1 MARTAQ
7 ESFERSARR
16 WLRAYPPR
24 WRRERADEA
33 VALLAD
39 LAPDARRVDLRTALG
54 LVQGGWS
61 TRRRTR
67 PPLRTYLAFRFQDRL
82 PGPEH
87 AAWLEDDVTGRW
99 FHARVALAQVLV
111 IGSAF
116 GLIASGLAAVGWLS
130 WEAVLFGSVVM
141 VLAEVVRAVRRTLR
155 HEDPR
160 HPPVAGDVGRF
171 GPYVPLDPPQQGAR

>member
-1 MARTAQ
+1 MALPPPDR
-7 ESFERSARR
+7 FERSARR

-24 WRRERADEA
+24 WRRARADEA

-54 LVQGGWS
+54 LVRGGWS

-67 PPLRTYLAFRFQDRL
+67 PPLRTYLAFRFRDRL

-87 AAWLEDDVTGRW
+87 SGWLEDDVTGRW
-99 FHARVALAQVLV
+99 FHARVALAQILLFGPV
-111 IGSAF
+111 F
-116 GLIASGLAAVGWLS
+116 GLVASGMAAIGWVS
-130 WEAVLFGSVVM
+130 WDAVLFGFPVM
-141 VLAEVVRAVRRTLR
+141 VLGEVVRAARRTLR

-160 HPPVAGDVGRF
+160 RPAAAGDVGRF
-171 GPYVPLDPPQQGAR
+171 GPYQPLDPPQRDA

>member
-1 MARTAQ
+1 MDRTVERA
-7 ESFERSARR
+7 FERSARR

-39 LAPDARRVDLRTALG
+39 LTADARRVDLRTALG
-54 LVQGGWS
+54 LVRGGWS

-67 PPLRTYLAFRFQDRL
+67 PPLRTFLTFRFRGRL

-99 FHARVALAQVLV
+99 FHARAALAQVLV
-111 IGSAF
+111 V
-116 GLIASGLAAVGWLS
+116 GLVAWGVAAVGWLS

-141 VLAEVVRAVRRTLR
+141 VLSEAVRATRRMLR
-155 HEDPR
+155 REDPR
-160 HPPVAGDVGRF
+160 RPAVAGDVGRF
-171 GPYVPLDPPQQGAR
+171 GPYVRLDPPDGGTR